1 LELIN
6 AKDLKSA
13 DSNLAGGM
21 SDPYIRVFH
30 ADNNKD
36 IIAQTKVIDSS
47 LNPVWNEVHYLPV
60 KHIGEKFIL
69 EAMDF
74 NAFIKDKTIGK
85 CHLEITPELVREVSD
100 DVYEGT
106 PNGID
111 V

>member
-1 LELIN
+1 
-6 AKDLKSA
+6 
-13 DSNLAGGM
+13 
-21 SDPYIRVFH
+21 
-30 ADNNKD
+30 

-74 NAFIKDKTIGK
+74 NTFIKDKTIGK
-85 CHLEITPELVREVSD
+85 CYLEITPELVREVSD

-111 V
+111 EKPFDLSTFYVLITLQGPNGGFPPSVALANLF